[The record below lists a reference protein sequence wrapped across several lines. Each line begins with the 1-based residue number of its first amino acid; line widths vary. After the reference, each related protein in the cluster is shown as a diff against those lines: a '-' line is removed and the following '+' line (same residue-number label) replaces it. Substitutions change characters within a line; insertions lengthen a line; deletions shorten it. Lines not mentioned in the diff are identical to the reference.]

1 MSSPSPPLPDPDE
14 TIHRILFLSPTVHI
28 YTVPPLT
35 STKGYTTTN
44 WSPLLAPTSTPTIP
58 TTAITTRLRVLE
70 TSNPSPTSSSKN
82 EQNTIQT
89 TILLED
95 PTSGALFAA
104 APYTSPQTVEPV
116 LDSARFFALTVQG
129 GGEGAGGKMKA
140 VLGIGFEERS
150 EAIDFGICL
159 QGVRKVLGFDK
170 GSATA
175 AGAAGM
181 RGKGG
186 RRGGGGEAGAKEAT
200 TKMKKD
206 WGLKEGEMIKVE
218 IGGMG
223 VKRKERVEVMGGAE
237 DGEKALFSIQPPP
250 RNQSTGGLPLVPPP
264 PSAEE
269 VRAESRRSRGPVM
282 MPEQGSAAEFGFD
295 DGEFG
300 EFQ

>member
-1 MSSPSPPLPDPDE
+1 MSSSPDE

-28 YTVPPLT
+28 YSVPPLT

-44 WSPLLAPTSTPTIP
+44 WSPLLAPTSTPTAP

-70 TSNPSPTSSSKN
+70 TSSPSPPPPSSTLSSASSSSTEN
-82 EQNTIQT
+82 NQIQT

-129 GGEGAGGKMKA
+129 EAEGGKKKA

-159 QGVRKVLGFDK
+159 QGVRKVLGFDQ
-170 GSATA
+170 GAAA
-175 AGAAGM
+175 AGVG
-181 RGKGG
+181 GKGG
-186 RRGGGGEAGAKEAT
+186 RRGGGGGGGEAAAKEAT
-200 TKMKKD
+200 RKKD

-223 VKRKERVEVMGGAE
+223 VKRKERLEVVGGAE

-250 RNQSTGGLPLVPPP
+250 RNQSTGGMPLVPPP

-269 VRAESRRSRGPVM
+269 VKAESRRSRGPVM
-282 MPEQGSAAEFGFD
+282 IPEKGSAADLGFH